1 MRNVVFIFA
10 LLLFGCKKT
19 DINHIEIYYVPDGTS
34 TPFSIHCDLV
44 CISYFEELKTK
55 KIIEKKSLNNIAS
68 LINTLEPANQDREID
83 ARINLIIYFENKTDT
98 LCLGEFFGTRLNG
111 KMMKDSK
118 ELFYLI
124 REQLND

>member
-1 MRNVVFIFA
+1 MRNVVLIFT

-44 CISYFEELKTK
+44 SINYFEDLQIK
-55 KIIEKKSLNNIAS
+55 KINEKKSLNNIAS
-68 LINTLEPANQDREID
+68 LINTLEPTNQDREID
-83 ARINLIIYFENKTDT
+83 ARIKMLIYFENKTDT

-111 KMMKDSK
+111 KMMNDSK

-124 REQLND
+124 RKHLND